1 VRFRVEAWD
10 PEYGTASEPE
20 PATAAEPARVDVEIA
35 AHRWAPI
42 APHGALAEPVVLFVD
57 GVRRTEAFGWIHGPE
72 DGLNGPDALDAEPC
86 TFASYAAGIVRC
98 APGAATVTACEIGRG
113 VASSAAEL
121 ETVTTSCGEFRPIRT
136 ESGAPEHLNTAIQR
150 AMTAIEVRLS
160 FAARGDDPDALLVVD
175 GPLRER
181 RHVEHAVGLVK
192 RHHVRYLGELDRVVA
207 TLGAG
212 ERTPVFFIPGSA
224 KLSWYLRLPGPADGP
239 WAGVVRLEAPA
250 EIARDA
256 VIALADRTAATLP
269 RYASA
274 AHKDGRA
281 PQNLYPIGG
290 LERALRHRLGDPAF
304 VLRSLRSAA
313 ARR

>member
-1 VRFRVEAWD
+1 MRFRVEAWD
-10 PEYGTASEPE
+10 PEYGTSTEPE
-20 PATAAEPARVDVEIA
+20 PASAAEPARVDLEVDA
-35 AHRWAPI
+35 ARWAPI
-42 APHGALAEPVVLFVD
+42 APRGTVPDPVVLFVD
-57 GVRRTEAFGWIHGPE
+57 GVRRTEAFGWIHGP
-72 DGLNGPDALDAEPC
+72 GPEAFDADPC

-98 APGAATVTACEIGRG
+98 APGDATITACEVGRG
-113 VASSAAEL
+113 VASSAAAL
-121 ETVTTSCGEFRPIRT
+121 ESVMTSCGEFRPIRT

-160 FAARGDDPDALLVVD
+160 FAARDDDPDALLVVD

-181 RHVEHAVGLVK
+181 RHVEHVVGLVK
-192 RHHVRYLGELDRVVA
+192 RHHVRYLGDLDRVVA
-207 TLGAG
+207 SLAPS

-224 KLSWYLRLPGPADGP
+224 KLSWYLRLPGPDDGP

-250 EIARDA
+250 ELARDA

-269 RYASA
+269 RYASTP
-274 AHKDGRA
+274 HKDGRA
-281 PQNLYPIGG
+281 PQNLTPIGG
-290 LERALRHRLGDPAF
+290 LERGLRHRLGDSAF